1 MAIIGIDPG
10 RTTGMAYV
18 YCGQVIHMCLATV
31 NTLNDIPSAVHM
43 LDDLIRNLS
52 PTTDTPNVFIERAC
66 VRGSASLTARSALA
80 VAEMGACFL
89 GVYLGRYGG
98 YADRTK
104 ELVPVMKWKGN
115 TPKIVIHKR
124 LLKRQDVIDNI
135 PEKEVSKILTG
146 KPSKWENALD
156 ACGLALWGH
165 NKLTEEKGVSRG

>member
-1 MAIIGIDPG
+1 MLIIGIDPG
-10 RTTGMAYV
+10 RTTGMSYV
-18 YCGQVIHMCLATV
+18 YNGQVLHMCLATV
-31 NTLNDIPSAVHM
+31 NTLSDIPEAVHM
-43 LDDLIRNLS
+43 LDTLIS
-52 PTTDTPNVFIERAC
+52 PSILEERPHVFVERAC

-89 GVYLGRYGG
+89 GVYLGRASLYG
-98 YADRTK
+98 RTR

-135 PEKEVSKILTG
+135 PEKEVSKILSG